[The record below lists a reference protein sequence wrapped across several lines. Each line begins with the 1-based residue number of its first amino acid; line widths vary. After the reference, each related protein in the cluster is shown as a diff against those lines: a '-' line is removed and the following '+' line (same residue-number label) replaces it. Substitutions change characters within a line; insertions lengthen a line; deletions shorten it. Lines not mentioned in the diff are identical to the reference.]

1 VLELE
6 QTLEKLIALLKKYR
20 EEALRWAT
28 GIEERREFFKQL
40 VDIVIMDVE
49 QLKNEIIELARRI
62 DELEQIVYG

>member
-1 VLELE
+1 LE

>member
-1 VLELE
+1 MLELE